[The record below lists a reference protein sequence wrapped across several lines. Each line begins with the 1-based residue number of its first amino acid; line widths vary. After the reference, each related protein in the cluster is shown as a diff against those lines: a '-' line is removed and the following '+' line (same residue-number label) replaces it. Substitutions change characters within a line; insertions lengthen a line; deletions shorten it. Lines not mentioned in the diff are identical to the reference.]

1 MNMSRMRRVNLLGR
15 KVMFEVFG
23 SNLRNLKIRVSSKS
37 EGYFEVDLDA
47 ESLLYL
53 LDELRFIVESVISE
67 LE

>member
-1 MNMSRMRRVNLLGR
+1 MSRMRRVNLLGR

-23 SNLRNLKIRVSSKS
+23 SNLKNLKVRISSKS
-37 EGYFEVDLDA
+37 EGCFEVDLDA